1 MNDQFPQPE
10 DTNSPAAAA
19 PLSRAASQNARR
31 QLLRAVGATGALAG
45 IGLPLSAHAT
55 TRPHCVRNSNNYH
68 ATASA
73 VGSMIGSTT
82 GGTPPIYGHTC
93 AHYCNS
99 GNWTGYTYTN
109 GRGCTLTHNN
119 CANTGTASSSKL
131 WFWQVFE
138 LSNPG
143 PPSSIPSSRYCATI
157 LNSYGTS
164 DEAIWLTALLNAT
177 KRNQNGNVFPYTP
190 TQVID
195 LYKGLNPLMG
205 GTSSSGITS
214 QALTL
219 FRDYLSSMS

>member
-1 MNDQFPQPE
+1 MNDQSPQPE
-10 DTNSPAAAA
+10 DTSGPAAAA
-19 PLSRAASQNARR
+19 PLIQSASQGARR

-45 IGLPLSAHAT
+45 IGLPLAAHAT
-55 TRPHCVRNSNNYH
+55 TRPYCVRNSNNYH

-93 AHYCNS
+93 AHYCT
-99 GNWTGYTYTN
+99 GTNWVAGCTN
-109 GRGCTLTHNN
+109 GRGISLTYAN
-119 CANTGTASSSKL
+119 CGNTATYPNSSKL
-131 WFWQVFE
+131 CFWQVFE

-143 PPSSIPSSRYCATI
+143 APSSIPSSRYCATI

-205 GTSSSGITS
+205 GTSSSGITG

-219 FRDYLSSMS
+219 FRDYLSSLG